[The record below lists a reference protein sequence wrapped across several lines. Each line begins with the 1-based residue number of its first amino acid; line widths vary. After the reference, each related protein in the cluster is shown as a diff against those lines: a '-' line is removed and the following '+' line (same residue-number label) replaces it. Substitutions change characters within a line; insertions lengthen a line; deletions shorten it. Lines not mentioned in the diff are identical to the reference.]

1 MKINKKYALL
11 IASIMIISGF
21 TMLIMQN
28 NTSQTNNNP
37 QISAPNYMILNI
49 FISNNTMPSLQPN
62 GNPYLYYFT
71 FNVSGKYSGAFLTFA
86 TSTTSYTMDFNST
99 NSIYA
104 VSNGTPMEIISGGI
118 VPYLDGTPIANVS
131 LSPLNYVFTYQS
143 GTPIDFHFTEINK
156 NTNLISGNKIKFES
170 SSIFNLFINNQSY
183 YDFSSLTLYLNN
195 GTYPYYYYI
204 NGSNYS
210 GILYVNGYSQTI
222 NLLPLTQSSLNI
234 SVIIFLIILFG
245 LIIGIG
251 RYTENL
257 TIVLIT
263 IFSYFLIG
271 YAIHLSYI
279 GLELFIVIE
288 FILSLIIAITI
299 TNKVLK

>member
-11 IASIMIISGF
+11 VASIMIISGF
-21 TMLIMQN
+21 AILIMQN
-28 NTSQTNNNP
+28 NTSQINNNP

-62 GNPYLYYFT
+62 GDYYFYDFQIYANNKLT
-71 FNVSGKYSGAFLTFA
+71 AFQLFI
-86 TSTTSYTMDFNST
+86 TSTTSYTIDLNSS
-99 NSIYA
+99 NSQYPL
-104 VSNGTPMEIISGGI
+104 SNGTPMKILSLGI
-118 VPYLDGTPIANVS
+118 VPYLNGTPIANVS
-131 LSPLNYVFTYQS
+131 LSPLNYSFTYQS

-156 NTNLISGNKIKFES
+156 NISLITGNKIKFES

-183 YDFSSLTLYLNN
+183 YNFTSLTLYLNN
-195 GTYPYYYYI
+195 GTYPYYYFI
-204 NGSNYS
+204 NGTNYS

-222 NLLPLTQSSLNI
+222 NLLPLNHTSLTI

-288 FILSLIIAITI
+288 FVLSLIIAITI

>member
-1 MKINKKYALL
+1 MKIL
-11 IASIMIISGF
+11 
-21 TMLIMQN
+21 
-28 NTSQTNNNP
+28 
-37 QISAPNYMILNI
+37 
-49 FISNNTMPSLQPN
+49 SL
-62 GNPYLYYFT
+62 
-71 FNVSGKYSGAFLTFA
+71 
-86 TSTTSYTMDFNST
+86 
-99 NSIYA
+99 
-104 VSNGTPMEIISGGI
+104 GI
-118 VPYLDGTPIANVS
+118 VPYLNGTPIANVS
-131 LSPLNYVFTYQS
+131 LSPLNYSFTYQS

-156 NTNLISGNKIKFES
+156 NISLITGNKIKFES

-204 NGSNYS
+204 NGTNYS
-210 GILYVNGYSQTI
+210 GILYVNGYPQTI
-222 NLLPLTQSSLNI
+222 NLLPLNHTSLTI

>member
-21 TMLIMQN
+21 TMLIMPN

-62 GNPYLYYFT
+62 GDYYFYDFQIYANNKLT
-71 FNVSGKYSGAFLTFA
+71 AFQLFI
-86 TSTTSYTMDFNST
+86 TSTTSYTIDLNSS
-99 NSIYA
+99 NSQYPL
-104 VSNGTPMEIISGGI
+104 SNGTPMKILSLGI
-118 VPYLDGTPIANVS
+118 VPYLDGAPIANVS
-131 LSPLNYVFTYQS
+131 LSPLNYSFTYQS

-156 NTNLISGNKIKFES
+156 NISLISGNKIKFES

-183 YDFSSLTLYLNN
+183 YDFTSLTLYLNN

-204 NGSNYS
+204 NGTNYS

>member
-1 MKINKKYALL
+1 MKINKKYAMLV
-11 IASIMIISGF
+11 ASIMIISGF
-21 TMLIMQN
+21 AMLIMQN
-28 NTSQTNNNP
+28 NTLQTNNNP

-49 FISNNTMPSLQPN
+49 FVSNNTMPSLQPN
-62 GNPYLYYFT
+62 GDYYFYDFQIYANNKLT
-71 FNVSGKYSGAFLTFA
+71 AFQLFI
-86 TSTTSYTMDFNST
+86 TSTTSYTIDLNSS
-99 NSIYA
+99 NSQYPL
-104 VSNGTPMEIISGGI
+104 SNGTPMEILSLGI

-131 LSPLNYVFTYQS
+131 LSPLNYSFTYQS

-156 NTNLISGNKIKFES
+156 NISLITGNKIKFES
-170 SSIFNLFINNQSY
+170 SNIFNLFINNQSY
-183 YDFSSLTLYLNN
+183 YDFTSLTLYLNN

-204 NGSNYS
+204 NGTNYS

-222 NLLPLTQSSLNI
+222 NLLPLNHTSLTI

-288 FILSLIIAITI
+288 FVLSLIIAITI

>member
-11 IASIMIISGF
+11 VASIMIISGF
-21 TMLIMQN
+21 AMLIMQN

-49 FISNNTMPSLQPN
+49 FVSNNTMPSLQPN
-62 GNPYLYYFT
+62 GDYYFYDFQIYANNKLT
-71 FNVSGKYSGAFLTFA
+71 AFQLFI
-86 TSTTSYTMDFNST
+86 TSTTSYTIDLNSS
-99 NSIYA
+99 NSQYPL
-104 VSNGTPMEIISGGI
+104 SNGTPMEILSLGI

-131 LSPLNYVFTYQS
+131 LSPLNYSFTYQS

-156 NTNLISGNKIKFES
+156 NISLITGNKIKFES
-170 SSIFNLFINNQSY
+170 SNIFNLFINNQSY
-183 YDFSSLTLYLNN
+183 YDFTSLTLYLNN
-195 GTYPYYYYI
+195 GTYPYYYFI
-204 NGSNYS
+204 NGTNYS

-222 NLLPLTQSSLNI
+222 NLLPLNHTSLTI

>member
-21 TMLIMQN
+21 TMLIMPN
-28 NTSQTNNNP
+28 NTSQINNNP

-49 FISNNTMPSLQPN
+49 FVSNNTMPSLQPN
-62 GNPYLYYFT
+62 GDYYFYDFQIYANNKLT
-71 FNVSGKYSGAFLTFA
+71 AFQLFI
-86 TSTTSYTMDFNST
+86 TSTTSYTIDLNSS
-99 NSIYA
+99 NSQYPL
-104 VSNGTPMEIISGGI
+104 SNGTPMKILSLGI

-131 LSPLNYVFTYQS
+131 LSPLNYSFTYQS

-156 NTNLISGNKIKFES
+156 NINLITGNKIKFES

-183 YDFSSLTLYLNN
+183 YDFTSLTLYLHN

-204 NGSNYS
+204 NGTNYS

-222 NLLPLTQSSLNI
+222 NLLPLNHTSLTI

-271 YAIHLSYI
+271 YAIFS
-279 GLELFIVIE
+279 
-288 FILSLIIAITI
+288 AIQ
-299 TNKVLK
+299 

>member
-21 TMLIMQN
+21 TMLIMPN

-62 GNPYLYYFT
+62 GDYYFYDFQIYANNKLT
-71 FNVSGKYSGAFLTFA
+71 AFQLFI
-86 TSTTSYTMDFNST
+86 TSTTSYTIDLNSS
-99 NSIYA
+99 NSQYPL
-104 VSNGTPMEIISGGI
+104 SNGTPMEILSLGI

-131 LSPLNYVFTYQS
+131 LSPLNYSFTYQS

-156 NTNLISGNKIKFES
+156 NISLITGNKIKFES

-183 YDFSSLTLYLNN
+183 YDFTSLTLYLNN

-204 NGSNYS
+204 NGTNYS